1 MMWIGTT
8 VAGKSKSRETVVI
21 GATRRGFLAASSMA
35 GAVWAGVAR
44 ADTWPSRP
52 IRVISAGQAGSL
64 SDIFVRLI
72 ENRLRERLGQPI
84 VIENVVGAGGMNGA
98 GVVHRA
104 GGDGYTY
111 FVSTS
116 ATNGIGVSLYK
127 KPSFNPKTD
136 LPPVALMTTMPN
148 ALAVKGDSPFRTLDD
163 IVAFIRKNPEKAT
176 YGSAGAGTSS
186 HMAGVLFGQRIG
198 APVVHVPYRG
208 TGPNVLGVL
217 RGEILFSINNVPLFM
232 PSVQEKTV
240 RFLAVASKTRLV
252 DAPDVPTFTEAGLPG
267 FEVSSWNGLSASTG
281 TPPAII
287 ERMAKEITD
296 AVADPAI
303 AARFRQI
310 GAEPT
315 PLGPAAYRAF
325 IDSEVALWAPIVA
338 SSGAMSD

>member
-1 MMWIGTT
+1 MNG
-8 VAGKSKSRETVVI
+8 G
-21 GATRRGFLAASSMA
+21 TRRGVLAGLSAA
-35 GAVWAGVAR
+35 GGSLALGAR
-44 ADTWPSRP
+44 AQAPWPSRP
-52 IRVISAGQAGSL
+52 IRVVSAGQAGSL

-84 VIENVVGAGGMNGA
+84 VIENIVGAGGMNGA
-98 GVVHRA
+98 GVVARA

-127 KPSFNPKTD
+127 KPSFDPKTD

-148 ALAVKGDSPFRTLDD
+148 ALAVKGDSEFKTLADV
-163 IVAFIRKNPEKAT
+163 VAYIRRNPDRAT

-186 HMAGVLFGQRIG
+186 HMAGVLFGQKIG
-198 APVVHVPYRG
+198 APLVHVPYRG

-240 RFLAVASKTRLV
+240 RFLAVASKARLA
-252 DAPDVPTFTEAGLPG
+252 DAPDVPTFAEAGIPD
-267 FEVSSWNGLSASTG
+267 FEVSSWYGLSASTG
-281 TPPAII
+281 TPQAII
-287 ERMAKEITD
+287 DRMAKEITE

-303 AARFRQI
+303 APRFRQI

-315 PLGPAAYRAF
+315 PLGPAAYRDF
-325 IDSEVALWAPIVA
+325 IDSEVKLWAPIVA
-338 SSGAMSD
+338 SSGATAD